1 MKKYDT
7 IFLDRD
13 GTINPDPGYISD
25 LNDFKFFPFTMDAL
39 KKMSKCCE
47 QFCIVSNQSGIGR
60 GLIDEIKLNEIHDYI
75 RASFTENNLKLTD
88 IYFCPDHPND
98 ASKDRKPGT
107 GMFDKAASDHGIE
120 IKNSLMVGDA
130 GSDME
135 AGAKLNM
142 DTMLVLTGKGPETLQ
157 NLSNSFT
164 PKFIVENLLVG
175 AELITS

>member
-1 MKKYDT
+1 
-7 IFLDRD
+7 
-13 GTINPDPGYISD
+13 
-25 LNDFKFFPFTMDAL
+25 
-39 KKMSKCCE
+39 
-47 QFCIVSNQSGIGR
+47 
-60 GLIDEIKLNEIHDYI
+60 
-75 RASFTENNLKLTD
+75 
-88 IYFCPDHPND
+88 
-98 ASKDRKPGT
+98 
-107 GMFDKAASDHGIE
+107 
-120 IKNSLMVGDA
+120 MVGDA